1 MHLTISWLVIK
12 NIPALMI
19 QANDN
24 HFQVSALPDR
34 GEVITPIMSAVDLLP
49 EENGRAA

>member
-1 MHLTISWLVIK
+1 MHLAISWLVLK

-24 HFQVSALPDR
+24 HFQVSALLDR
-34 GEVITPIMSAVDLLP
+34 GEVMTPIMSAVDLLP
-49 EENGRAA
+49 EVNGSAS